1 VVDWLNLPHF
11 PWTFNVADA
20 SITCA
25 AVLIAILALRG
36 VRADGASATDTAR
49 RPQITETS

>member
-1 VVDWLNLPHF
+1 V
-11 PWTFNVADA
+11 TDA
-20 SITCA
+20 AITCA

-36 VRADGASATDTAR
+36 VRADGASAADIAR